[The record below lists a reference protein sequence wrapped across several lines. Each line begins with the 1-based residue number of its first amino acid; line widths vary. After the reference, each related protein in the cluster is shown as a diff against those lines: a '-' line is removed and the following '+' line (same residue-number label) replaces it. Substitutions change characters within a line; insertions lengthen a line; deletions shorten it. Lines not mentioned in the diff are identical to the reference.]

1 MVTILK
7 QNLKL
12 KYNFYIFIS
21 TVATVDCTTPQRSAP
36 PKTSGSRTLGS
47 ETVHT
52 YMFNCTSYIYTCVCI
67 YMYVIKIS

>member
-7 QNLKL
+7 QNL

-52 YMFNCTSYIYTCVCI
+52 YMFNCTSYIHVCI
-67 YMYVIKIS
+67 YMYVCD